1 MAIELVNPYKQ
12 ITKELVRDALLAAEG
27 QLYTA
32 AQYINNKS
40 GASITTNHL
49 KDLITKFGLDDLY
62 YDLYCDMERKLEEF
76 LLLKVMSNSKEA
88 LPAAIALLKGR
99 YGWGKN
105 VAVNS
110 NNDESAKR
118 EKEEKY
124 TTLSDEELELLHK
137 IAKKSTEA
145 A

>member
-1 MAIELVNPYKQ
+1 MAIELVNPYHQ
-12 ITKELVRDALLAAEG
+12 ITKELVKDALISAEG
-27 QLYTA
+27 QLYTT
-32 AQYINNKS
+32 AQYINKVS

-76 LLLKVMSNSKEA
+76 LLLKVFSDSKEA
-88 LPAAIALLKGR
+88 LPAAVALLKGR
-99 YGWGKN
+99 YGWGKKSI
-105 VAVNS
+105 VNS
-110 NNDESAKR
+110 DSDESGKK

-124 TTLSDEELELLHK
+124 TSLTDEELELLHK
-137 IAKKSTEA
+137 IVKKSTEA